1 MEFLKKIAAFCLL
14 LLSFNA
20 YSQSDDLVLSAFE
33 ESYNY
38 EKAYN
43 YDKAIESIVKVYKEN
58 IYEINLRLGW
68 LYYNNKNYAQS
79 ATYYKKAI
87 GIMPYSIEAKFGLVN
102 AAAATGSYDICIQLY
117 KDILV
122 IDSQNSK
129 ARYYLALYYY
139 NKANYSEAAKYLESS
154 ANQYPFDY
162 DITILYAWINFKLSK
177 TREAKIL
184 FYNAL
189 LMKPN
194 DASAKEGLSL
204 IK

>member
-1 MEFLKKIAAFCLL
+1 MEFLKKIAALCML

-20 YSQSDDLVLSAFE
+20 FSQSDDVMLSAFE

-38 EKAYN
+38 EKSYN
-43 YDKAIESIVKVYKEN
+43 YDKAIESIVKVYKEST
-58 IYEINLRLGW
+58 YETNLRLGW
-68 LYYNNKNYAQS
+68 LYYCNKNYAQS

-87 GIMPYSIEAKFGLVN
+87 SIMPYSIEAKFGLVN
-102 AAAATGSYDICIQLY
+102 AAAATGSYDICVQQY

-139 NKANYSEAAKYLESS
+139 NKANYSEAAKYLEST

-162 DITILYAWINFKLSK
+162 DITILYAWINLKISK
-177 TREAKIL
+177 MREAKIL
-184 FYNAL
+184 FNNAL
-189 LMKPN
+189 LMRPN
-194 DASAKEGLSL
+194 DASAKEGLSML
-204 IK
+204 K